1 MDRLWEAM
9 DAGASSKPLRGARV
23 APYLVVVLMVALG
36 AGARLALDPL
46 LGDRV
51 VFLFFVPAL
60 LVAAATGGLGPGL
73 AATVLSGITG
83 EVLLRRYGLIIIGN
97 EVDAALFVL
106 LGVAISYGGGR
117 LRKAQTTAV
126 DMTRSVLQRQAHF
139 QSILDAAPDAMIV
152 IDEKGRIQTFSSA
165 AERLFQRTKEEV
177 TGQNISLLMMS
188 PAGEEH
194 DSHLE
199 RYAQTGVRHAIGIP
213 RIVMAQRRDGS
224 ALPVELFISE
234 TLSGGRRFFTGFV
247 RDLTE
252 RQAVELRMRTLQSE
266 LVHISRLSAMGEMA
280 TALAHELN
288 QPLSAISNYLKG
300 GQRLLQVE
308 NPHSRA
314 LEPMVR
320 AAEQS
325 LRAGDIIRRLRDF
338 VARGDSDRAVESLR
352 TLVEE
357 ASALGLVGARER
369 GIVARTRWTAAADV
383 VLVDKVQVQQVVLN
397 LVRNA
402 LEAME
407 GCDVR
412 ELNLVTS
419 IGENGMAVVSVADTG
434 PGISPQIASRLF
446 QPFVS
451 TKGLD
456 GMGVGLSIC
465 RTIVEAHGGRIWAE
479 ANVPTGTVVR
489 FTLPRAVREEAA

>member
-9 DAGASSKPLRGARV
+9 DAGAVPQPPPGARV
-23 APYLVVVLMVALG
+23 APYLVAVLLVALG
-36 AGARLALDPL
+36 AGARVALDPL

-60 LVAAATGGLGPGL
+60 LVAAATGGLAPGL
-73 AATVLSGITG
+73 ATTILSAITG
-83 EVLLRRYGLIIIGN
+83 DVLLGRYGLIAIGN

-106 LGVAISYGGGR
+106 LGVAISYGGAR
-117 LRKAQTTAV
+117 LRKAQSVAAS
-126 DMTRSVLQRQAHF
+126 MTRNVLQRQAQL

-152 IDEKGRIQTFSSA
+152 IDEKGRIQTFSPA
-165 AERLFQRTKEEV
+165 AERLFQRAKEEV
-177 TGQNISLLMMS
+177 IGQNVSFLMMS
-188 PAGEEH
+188 PVREEH
-194 DSHLE
+194 DSYLAHYARTGE
-199 RYAQTGVRHAIGIP
+199 RHVIGTP
-213 RIVMAQRRDGS
+213 RIVMAQRGDGA
-224 ALPVELFISE
+224 ALPVELFVSE
-234 TLSGGRRFFTGFV
+234 TISGGHRFFTGFV

-300 GQRLLQVE
+300 GQRLLQME
-308 NPHSRA
+308 NPKSRA
-314 LEPMVR
+314 LEAMVR

-338 VARGDSDRAVESLR
+338 VARGDSDRAMESLQN
-352 TLVEE
+352 LMEE
-357 ASALGLVGARER
+357 ASALALVGARER
-369 GIVARTRWTAAADV
+369 GIVARMRWAAAADV

-402 LEAME
+402 IDAME

-412 ELNLVTS
+412 ELNLITG
-419 IGENGMAVVSVADTG
+419 IGENGMAMVSVADTG
-434 PGISPQIASRLF
+434 PGISPQVSSRLF

-451 TKGLD
+451 TKGIN

-479 ANVPTGTVVR
+479 ANIPTGTVVR